1 MSGPVHSSVRLRH
14 LRQLNF
20 RNLATEQLSL
30 PEGVTAVVGRNA
42 AGKSNLIDA
51 LYLVTTGELPDG
63 TIAETLRFGSTE
75 GYLRAELEVGDELR
89 VLEVG
94 LGPGRKLLRLDGQTV
109 RAAEVARLGGAVKVA
124 PEDADLVH
132 GSPSGRRG
140 FLDQLLARL
149 SLRYALMSREY
160 HRLVEQRNALLK
172 RPEAAGTL
180 PAWDGRFLE
189 LGGEIDRLRQRV
201 LTRLAPLAAQAYASV
216 AGDGKH
222 LDLNLRRAGGQME
235 LPEALQASRAEE
247 AHRGVTVVGPHRDD
261 LGIDLGGHSL
271 QAYGS
276 RGEARTA
283 ALALRVAE
291 FALLEERHGTP
302 PLLLVDDV
310 SAELDPARRGFL
322 VELARRT
329 PQALLTGTEPPPG
342 SDRLWHIED
351 GVLRTADE
359 SPPMAED
366 GEAEGA

>member
-1 MSGPVHSSVRLRH
+1 MRLRR
-14 LRQLNF
+14 LRQTSF
-20 RNLATEQLSL
+20 RNLLTERLSL
-30 PEGVTAVVGRNA
+30 PEGVTALVGRNA
-42 AGKSNLIDA
+42 AGKSNVVDA
-51 LYLVTTGELPDG
+51 LYLATTGELPDG
-63 TIAETLRFGSTE
+63 TIAETLRFGHDE
-75 GYLRAELEVGDELR
+75 GYLRAELETMDGTR

-94 LGPGRKLLRLDGQTV
+94 LSPGRKVLRLDGQVV
-109 RAAEVARLGGAVKVA
+109 RAAEVARLGGAVKIA
-124 PEDADLVH
+124 PEDAELVH

-189 LGGEIDRLRQRV
+189 LGGEIDHLRRRV
-201 LTRLAPLAAQAYASV
+201 LTRLAPLAAQAYAEV
-216 AGDGKH
+216 ADDGKR
-222 LDLNLRRAGGQME
+222 LDLSLRRAAGDRE

-261 LGIDLGGHSL
+261 LGIDLDGRSV

-283 ALALRVAE
+283 ALAMRVGE

-302 PLLLVDDV
+302 PLLLIDDV
-310 SAELDPARRGFL
+310 SAELDPGRRTYL
-322 VELARRT
+322 VGLARRT

-342 SDRLWHIED
+342 HDRMWRIED
-351 GVLRTADE
+351 GVIDTGAAPPEADH
-359 SPPMAED
+359 
-366 GEAEGA
+366 G